1 MNKAKITTKVIVGDK
16 IRIVCPDM
24 NFGYYDIGA
33 EAVVKEVIADDIFNV
48 IFTKGWTGDEDD
60 TEFSVYA
67 EEFVVINDESKTQV
81 KKEKEMENQEVK
93 LKQGVYAVVETGSK
107 SVVDVFTNRG
117 AARYWMQGMKQEFPE
132 CSYKLA
138 KLSVDKWIR

>member
-1 MNKAKITTKVIVGDK
+1 MSKAKIGDRVK
-16 IRIVCPDM
+16 IVCPDM
-24 NFGYYDIGA
+24 TLGYYDIGA

-48 IFTKGWTGDEDD
+48 IFTKGWNGEKDD
-60 TEFSVYA
+60 TEFAVYV
-67 EEFVVINDESKTQV
+67 EEFVVIKDESKTQV
-81 KKEKEMENQEVK
+81 KKEKEMGNQEVK

-132 CSYKLA
+132 CNYKLA

>member
-1 MNKAKITTKVIVGDK
+1 MAKAKIGDK
-16 IRIVCPDM
+16 IRIVNAYEDYSD
-24 NFGYYDIGA
+24 YYTNGA
-33 EAVVKEVIADDIFNV
+33 EGFVVHAHCSGDVTIE
-48 IFTKGWTGDEDD
+48 FTYGWLDEDD
-60 TEFSVYA
+60 DSREFYVCK
-67 EEFVVINDESKTQV
+67 EEYEVISNESKTQT
-81 KKEKEMENQEVK
+81 KKEKEMEDK
-93 LKQGVYAVVETGSK
+93 ITLKQGVYAVVETGSK

>member
-1 MNKAKITTKVIVGDK
+1 MIKAKIGDK
-16 IRIVCPDM
+16 VKIV
-24 NFGYYDIGA
+24 NAGKSYTKYYDDGA
-33 EAVVKEVIADDIFNV
+33 EGVVVDACGTWVGVDVKFSSGYKLTLE
-48 IFTKGWTGDEDD
+48 EDASQQ
-60 TEFSVYA
+60 FHVYH
-67 EEFVVINDESKTQV
+67 EEYEIINDESKTQV
-81 KKEKEMENQEVK
+81 KKEKEMEDK
-93 LKQGVYAVVETGSK
+93 ITLKQGVYAVVETGSK

>member
-1 MNKAKITTKVIVGDK
+1 MTNKIAVGDK
-16 IRIVCPDM
+16 VSVVNSSDDYSYSNGAIGIVLS
-24 NFGYYDIGA
+24 IGGTA
-33 EAVVKEVIADDIFNV
+33 FVQFVDGEYNRNCYGKWYVGLEELEVISN
-48 IFTKGWTGDEDD
+48 
-60 TEFSVYA
+60 
-67 EEFVVINDESKTQV
+67 ESKTQT
-81 KKEKEMENQEVK
+81 KKEKEMGNQEVK

-117 AARYWMQGMKQEFPE
+117 AARYWMQGIKQAFPE

>member
-1 MNKAKITTKVIVGDK
+1 MVKIGDK
-16 IRIVCPDM
+16 IRIFNGTSPD
-24 NFGYYDIGA
+24 YYTNGA
-33 EAVVKEVIADDIFNV
+33 EGFVVKAYGDGRVDVKFTYGWLCEDDDSREFHVYKEEYEVISN
-48 IFTKGWTGDEDD
+48 
-60 TEFSVYA
+60 
-67 EEFVVINDESKTQV
+67 ESKTQT
-81 KKEKEMENQEVK
+81 KREKEMENQSVK

-138 KLSVDKWIR
+138 KLAVDKWIR